1 MLAQLQS
8 LYPTASLISEL
19 VQIYHGKYIVRA
31 SLQIEGITRATG
43 MAAAATVEE
52 AEDQARTR
60 ALMVLGIA
68 TTSQVQTGSLIE
80 TNSVTDV
87 ETTTS
92 PVQTGSLI
100 ETKSATDV
108 KTTESSGPA
117 QTEENVSASDHLCV
131 SVSSFTQTP
140 IDTSNLETQA
150 STPIKS
156 TVSLT
161 SSNFSTSSRHTI
173 DTYGQDQDL
182 EPNWPANA
190 QPELPLDIQAE
201 DFGEISSNQS
211 ESKPLPE
218 IKSSNVTPF
227 PQRSYHNT
235 PTEEVVPAT
244 SPAPTTKKKKKS
256 EPVDQSDDI
265 AKIGVEMQRLGW
277 TTEQGRDYLIQTYG
291 KRSRHL
297 LDSEE
302 LRDFLKYL
310 ESQATP
316 VDPLAGF

>member
-1 MLAQLQS
+1 MMLAQLQS

-60 ALMVLGIA
+60 ALMVLAIP

-80 TNSVTDV
+80 TKSVTDV
-87 ETTTS
+87 QTTTS
-92 PVQTGSLI
+92 QVQTGRLI

-108 KTTESSGPA
+108 QTSKSSEPP

-131 SVSSFTQTP
+131 PVSSFTQTP
-140 IDTSNLETQA
+140 IDTSNLDTQA

-156 TVSLT
+156 TVS
-161 SSNFSTSSRHTI
+161 STSSRNTI
-173 DTYGQDQDL
+173 DTYNQDL
-182 EPNWPANA
+182 EENLAAVA

-201 DFGEISSNQS
+201 DFGEFFSNQS
-211 ESKPLPE
+211 ENEPLPE

-235 PTEEVVPAT
+235 PTEELVTA
-244 SPAPTTKKKKKS
+244 APPTPTNKKKKKS

-310 ESQATP
+310 ESQPTP
-316 VDPLAGF
+316 IDPLAGF

>member
-80 TNSVTDV
+80 TKSLTDV
-87 ETTTS
+87 QTTTS
-92 PVQTGSLI
+92 QAQTGSLI
-100 ETKSATDV
+100 ETKSVTDV
-108 KTTESSGPA
+108 QTTKSSEPP
-117 QTEENVSASDHLCV
+117 QTEENVSASGHLCV
-131 SVSSFTQTP
+131 PVSSFTQTS
-140 IDTSNLETQA
+140 IDTSNLDTQA

-156 TVSLT
+156 TVSST
-161 SSNFSTSSRHTI
+161 SSNSSTSSRNTI
-173 DTYGQDQDL
+173 DTYSQDL
-182 EPNWPANA
+182 EQNLAAVA
-190 QPELPLDIQAE
+190 QPELPLDIQTE
-201 DFGEISSNQS
+201 DFGEIFSNQS
-211 ESKPLPE
+211 ENEPLPE

-235 PTEEVVPAT
+235 PTEEVVTAAP
-244 SPAPTTKKKKKS
+244 PAPTNKKKKKS

-310 ESQATP
+310 ESQPTP
-316 VDPLAGF
+316 IDPLAGF

>member
-19 VQIYHGKYIVRA
+19 VQIYHGQYIVRA

-52 AEDQARTR
+52 AEDQARSR

-68 TTSQVQTGSLIE
+68 TTSQVQTGSLID
-80 TNSVTDV
+80 TKSITDV
-87 ETTTS
+87 
-92 PVQTGSLI
+92 QT
-100 ETKSATDV
+100 TKSS
-108 KTTESSGPA
+108 EPP
-117 QTEENVSASDHLCV
+117 QTEENVSASPHLCV
-131 SVSSFTQTP
+131 PVSSFTPTP
-140 IDTSNLETQA
+140 IDSSNLDTQA

-156 TVSLT
+156 TVSST
-161 SSNFSTSSRHTI
+161 SSNSSTSSKNTI
-173 DTYGQDQDL
+173 DTYSQDSEQNL
-182 EPNWPANA
+182 AAIA

-201 DFGEISSNQS
+201 DFGEIFSNQS
-211 ESKPLPE
+211 ENEPLPE

-235 PTEEVVPAT
+235 PTEEVVTAAP
-244 SPAPTTKKKKKS
+244 PAPTTKKKKKS

-310 ESQATP
+310 ESQPTP
-316 VDPLAGF
+316 IDPLAGF

>member
-43 MAAAATVEE
+43 MAAAVTVEE

-68 TTSQVQTGSLIE
+68 TTSQVQTE
-80 TNSVTDV
+80 
-87 ETTTS
+87 
-92 PVQTGSLI
+92 SLI
-100 ETKSATDV
+100 ETKSVTDV
-108 KTTESSGPA
+108 KTSKSSEPA

-131 SVSSFTQTP
+131 PVSSFTQTP
-140 IDTSNLETQA
+140 IDTLSLETQA
-150 STPIKS
+150 STPIQS
-156 TVSLT
+156 TVS
-161 SSNFSTSSRHTI
+161 STSSTSSINTI
-173 DTYGQDQDL
+173 DTDSQDL
-182 EPNWPANA
+182 EPNLTAIA

-201 DFGEISSNQS
+201 DFEEISSNQS
-211 ESKPLPE
+211 EDQPLPE
-218 IKSSNVTPF
+218 INSSNVTPF

-235 PTEEVVPAT
+235 PTEEVVAAP
-244 SPAPTTKKKKKS
+244 PAPTTKKKKKS
-256 EPVDQSDDI
+256 GPVDQSDDI
-265 AKIGVEMQRLGW
+265 AKIGVEMQRLSW

-310 ESQATP
+310 ESQPTP
-316 VDPLAGF
+316 VDPLVGF

>member
-1 MLAQLQS
+1 MILAQLQS

-19 VQIYHGKYIVRA
+19 VQIYHGKYIVRVT
-31 SLQIEGITRATG
+31 LQIEGITRATG

-68 TTSQVQTGSLIE
+68 NTSQVQTGSLIE
-80 TNSVTDV
+80 TKNVTDV
-87 ETTTS
+87 QTTKNS
-92 PVQTGSLI
+92 EP
-100 ETKSATDV
+100 
-108 KTTESSGPA
+108 P
-117 QTEENVSASDHLCV
+117 QTEENISASGHLCV
-131 SVSSFTQTP
+131 PVSSLTQTP
-140 IDTSNLETQA
+140 SDTSNLDTQA

-156 TVSLT
+156 TVSST
-161 SSNFSTSSRHTI
+161 SSTSSRNTI
-173 DTYGQDQDL
+173 DTYSQDQDL
-182 EPNWPANA
+182 EQNLPAIA
-190 QPELPLDIQAE
+190 QPELPLDTKAE
-201 DFGEISSNQS
+201 DFKEISSNQS
-211 ESKPLPE
+211 ENETLPE

-235 PTEEVVPAT
+235 PTEEVVTAAP
-244 SPAPTTKKKKKS
+244 PAPTTKKKKKS

-310 ESQATP
+310 ESQPTP
-316 VDPLAGF
+316 IDPLAGF